1 MTAGYASGVR
11 PLGRVVLVAAVLA
24 TGCGYHE
31 RQITAA
37 DRKLCNDIARGIAA
51 PGSES
56 YKGIYDACLHNLQHP
71 ERGGG

>member
-11 PLGRVVLVAAVLA
+11 PPGRVVLVVAALVA
-24 TGCGYHE
+24 GCGYHE
-31 RQITAA
+31 HVLSAA

-51 PGSES
+51 PGSER